1 MAQWVSGIL
10 KQTPVGGSDRRLNP
24 VQWASVVL
32 AAVIFIAVATLVIA
46 FDNIASGRSNIAALQ
61 VGDIA
66 PQDIRAPFDWR
77 YESEVLTERRRQAAM
92 DSTAPVFDPPDPAI
106 ARQQVQIVRQI
117 LDYIDNV
124 RRDPFGT
131 LDQKV
136 NDIQQISAL
145 TLDRRTIEYVLSLSD
160 ELWRAMDAETVTV
173 LERVM
178 REEIRESSLPIVRS
192 QLPMQIGVRFNDS
205 DVNAITA
212 IAEDLLRPNTFP
224 NPTATEA
231 ARAAAAANTTAE
243 TRAFER
249 GQIVI
254 REGARIESVDYEALG
269 QLGLLQTSD
278 RRLTEVARALLTST
292 LVLVVVTLYL
302 VRFRPD
308 LFRDLPYLFL
318 LEALL
323 LLVLVGARFF
333 SGDNQLYI
341 YPTAALALLLVP
353 LAGSQMAVLGA
364 VTLSVLIGLMA
375 SQSLEMATLVLL
387 GGITGALTLRREE
400 RLNSFFI
407 SGLVVAMTNVIV
419 VTIFNLERIDAGEGS
434 VLGILVLYSIVNGVF
449 AAAVALAGMYAV
461 TLLFNLPTSLKLVEL
476 NQPSQPLL
484 QRLLRE
490 APGTYQHSL
499 QVGNLGEQAA
509 TAIGANPE
517 LVRVAA
523 LYHDIGKM
531 LNPAFFVENQAD
543 NVNPHDALNDPYRSA
558 DIIIGHVT
566 DGDRLAR
573 QYRLP
578 TRIRDFIVEHHG
590 TTLVAYFYRRAVDQA
605 DDEESVD
612 IDQFMYP
619 GPRPQSRETAILML
633 ADSCESTVRA
643 RKPTNK
649 QEIAEIVN
657 QIIEVRMRDGQLDE
671 SGLTTD
677 DIKTIR
683 NTFIEM
689 LQAVFHPRINYPSLT
704 PERRSDALP
713 EQIPAE
719 VQATSQPL
727 PLDSGMRN
735 ESITTPLEVPVTR
748 TPLTGETPVVRPPV
762 DDDDAPL
769 PEVPPLRRTTTLPE
783 IRIVENGDAKAADQP
798 SDATQE
804 RTERE

>member
-1 MAQWVSGIL
+1 MVQWVSRVVG
-10 KQTPVGGSDRRLNP
+10 QTPAGAGERRLNP
-24 VQWASVVL
+24 VQWAAVIL
-32 AAVIFIAVATLVIA
+32 AAAIFIAVSTVIVS

-77 YESEVLTERRRQAAM
+77 YESQVLTERCRQAAM

-106 ARQQVQIVRQI
+106 ARQQVALARQI

-131 LDQKV
+131 LEQKV
-136 NDIQQISAL
+136 EDVQQISAL
-145 TLDRRTIEYVLSLSD
+145 TLDRRTIEYLLSLSD
-160 ELWRAMDAETVTV
+160 DLWRTLDAETVTV

-178 REEIRESSLPIVRS
+178 REEIRETSLTVVHT
-192 QLPMQIGVRFNDS
+192 QLPMQIGVRFNDD
-205 DVNAITA
+205 DVRAISS
-212 IAEDLLRPNTFP
+212 IVEDLLRQNTFP
-224 NPTATEA
+224 NPEASEA
-231 ARAAAAANTTAE
+231 AREAAAANTISE

-254 REGARIESVDYEALG
+254 REGARIEAVDYEALG

-278 RRLTEVARALLTST
+278 RRLQEVARAFLASV
-292 LVLVVVTLYL
+292 LVLVTLALYL
-302 VRFRPD
+302 LRFRPT
-308 LFRDLPYLFL
+308 LFDNLPYLFL
-318 LEALL
+318 LEALFL
-323 LLVLVGARFF
+323 IVLMGARFF
-333 SGDNQLYI
+333 DTDNQLYI

-353 LAGSQMAVLGA
+353 LAGAQVAVIGA
-364 VTLSVLIGLMA
+364 LALSVLVGLMA
-375 SQSLEMATLVLL
+375 SQSMEMATLVLL
-387 GGITGALTLRREE
+387 GGVMGALSLRREE

-407 SGLVVAMTNVIV
+407 SGLVVAVANVLI

-434 VLGILVLYSIVNGVF
+434 ILGILVLYSIVNGVF

-531 LNPAFFVENQAD
+531 LNPAFFIENQAD

-578 TRIRDFIVEHHG
+578 ARIRDFILEHHG
-590 TTLVAYFYRRAVDQA
+590 TTLVAYFYRRAVEQA
-605 DDEESVD
+605 EDEESVD
-612 IDQFMYP
+612 VDQFMYP

-643 RKPTNK
+643 RKPTNR

-657 QIIEVRMRDGQLDE
+657 QIIEARMRDGQLDE

-677 DIKTIR
+677 HIKTIR
-683 NTFIEM
+683 AMFIEM
-689 LQAVFHPRINYPSLT
+689 LQAVFHPRINYPAIPAQPERRPELT
-704 PERRSDALP
+704 PETASTELLTSATGV
-713 EQIPAE
+713 AE
-719 VQATSQPL
+719 PPTRA
-727 PLDSGMRN
+727 
-735 ESITTPLEVPVTR
+735 ESVTMM
-748 TPLTGETPVVRPPV
+748 TETPAVRPPTSETPAARPD

-769 PEVPPLRRTTTLPE
+769 PEVPPLRRTSTIPE
-783 IRIVENGDAKAADQP
+783 IRIHENGEARGEDSPAEPAQDKVD
-798 SDATQE
+798 
-804 RTERE
+804 RE

>member
-1 MAQWVSGIL
+1 MAPWVSRIIG
-10 KQTPVGGSDRRLNP
+10 QTPAGAGERRLKP
-24 VQWASVVL
+24 VQWAAVGL
-32 AAVIFIAVATLVIA
+32 AAVVFIAVATIVVS

-77 YESEVLTERRRQAAM
+77 YESQVLTDRRRQAAM

-106 ARQQVQIVRQI
+106 ARQQVALARQI
-117 LDYIDNV
+117 LDYMDNV

-136 NDIQQISAL
+136 EDIQQISAL
-145 TLDRRTIEYVLSLSD
+145 TLDRRTIEYLLSLSD
-160 ELWRAMDAETVTV
+160 DQWRTLDAETVAV

-178 REEIRESSLPIVRS
+178 REEIRETNLPVVRS
-192 QLPMQIGVRFNDS
+192 QLPMQVGVRFNDN
-205 DVNAITA
+205 DVRAITS
-212 IAEDLLRPNTFP
+212 IVEDLLRQNTFP
-224 NPTATEA
+224 NPDASEA
-231 ARAAAAANTTAE
+231 AREAAAANTPSE
-243 TRAFER
+243 TRVFER

-254 REGARIESVDYEALG
+254 REGARIEAVDYEALG

-278 RRLTEVARALLTST
+278 RRLQEVARAFLMSVV
-292 LVLVVVTLYL
+292 VLVTVALYL
-302 VRFRPD
+302 LRFRPD
-308 LFRDLPYLFL
+308 LFANLPYLFL
-318 LEALL
+318 LEALFL
-323 LLVLVGARFF
+323 IVLTGARLFDT
-333 SGDNQLYI
+333 DNQLYI
-341 YPTAALALLLVP
+341 YPTASLALLLVP
-353 LAGSQMAVLGA
+353 LAGAQVAVIGA
-364 VTLSVLIGLMA
+364 LALSVLVGLMA
-375 SQSLEMATLVLL
+375 SQSMEIATLVLL
-387 GGITGALTLRREE
+387 GGVLGALSLRREE

-407 SGLVVAMTNVIV
+407 SGLIVAVANVLI

-434 VLGILVLYSIVNGVF
+434 VLGILILYSIVNGVF

-578 TRIRDFIVEHHG
+578 ARIRDFILEHHG
-590 TTLVAYFYRRAVDQA
+590 TTLVSYFYRRAVEQTE
-605 DDEESVD
+605 DEESVD
-612 IDQFMYP
+612 VDQFMYP

-643 RKPTNK
+643 RKPTNR

-657 QIIEVRMRDGQLDE
+657 QIIEARMRDGQLDE

-677 DIKTIR
+677 HIKTIR
-683 NTFIEM
+683 NIFIEM
-689 LQAVFHPRINYPSLT
+689 LQAVFHPRINYPAIPAQ
-704 PERRSDALP
+704 PERRP
-713 EQIPAE
+713 ELAPETASTELLRPPAPVAE
-719 VQATSQPL
+719 PVARP
-727 PLDSGMRN
+727 
-735 ESITTPLEVPVTR
+735 ETTTAMV
-748 TPLTGETPVVRPPV
+748 ETPVVRPQTTEAPAARPSD

-769 PEVPPLRRTTTLPE
+769 PEVPPLRRTSTIPE
-783 IRIVENGDAKAADQP
+783 VRIHENGTARGEETPAEPAQDKAD
-798 SDATQE
+798 
-804 RTERE
+804 RE

>member
-1 MAQWVSGIL
+1 MVQWVSRVVG
-10 KQTPVGGSDRRLNP
+10 QTPAGAGERRLNP
-24 VQWASVVL
+24 VQWAAVVL
-32 AAVIFIAVATLVIA
+32 AAVIFVVASTIIVS
-46 FDNIASGRSNIAALQ
+46 FDNIASGRSNIAALD

-77 YESEVLTERRRQAAM
+77 YESQVLTERRRQAAM

-106 ARQQVQIVRQI
+106 ARQQVQIARQI
-117 LDYIDNV
+117 LDYMDNV

-131 LDQKV
+131 LEQKV
-136 NDIQQISAL
+136 EDVQQISAM
-145 TLDRRTIEYVLSLSD
+145 TLDRRTIEYLLSLSD
-160 ELWRAMDAETVTV
+160 DLWRALDAETVTV

-178 REEIRESSLPIVRS
+178 REEIRETSLPVVRS
-192 QLPMQIGVRFNDS
+192 QLPMQIGVRFNDD
-205 DVNAITA
+205 DVRAISS
-212 IAEDLLRPNTFP
+212 IVEDLLRQNTFP
-224 NPTATEA
+224 NPEA
-231 ARAAAAANTTAE
+231 SEVARQAAAANTTSE

-254 REGARIESVDYEALG
+254 REGARIEAVDYEALG

-278 RRLTEVARALLTST
+278 RRLQEVARAFLTSL
-292 LVLVVVTLYL
+292 LVLAVVSLYL
-302 VRFRPD
+302 LRFRSS
-308 LFRDLPYLFL
+308 LFDNLPYLFL

-323 LLVLVGARFF
+323 LIVLLGARLFDT
-333 SGDNQLYI
+333 DNQLYI

-353 LAGSQMAVLGA
+353 LAGAQVAVIGA
-364 VTLSVLIGLMA
+364 LALSVLIGVMA
-375 SQSLEMATLVLL
+375 SQSMEIAMLVML
-387 GGITGALTLRREE
+387 GGVMGALTLRREE

-407 SGLVVAMTNVIV
+407 SGLVVAFTNVVIV
-419 VTIFNLERIDAGEGS
+419 LIFNLERIDAGEGS
-434 VLGILVLYSIVNGVF
+434 ILGILMLYSIVNGVF
-449 AAAVALAGMYAV
+449 AGAVALAGMYAV

-578 TRIRDFIVEHHG
+578 ARIRDFILEHHG
-590 TTLVAYFYRRAVDQA
+590 TTLVSYFYRRAVEQA
-605 DDEESVD
+605 EDEESVD
-612 IDQFMYP
+612 VDQFMYP

-643 RKPTNK
+643 RKPANK

-657 QIIEVRMRDGQLDE
+657 QIIEARMRDGQLDE

-677 DIKTIR
+677 HIKTIR
-683 NTFIEM
+683 TIFIEM
-689 LQAVFHPRINYPSLT
+689 LQAVFHPRINYPAMPLQ
-704 PERRSDALP
+704 PERRLEIAP
-713 EQIPAE
+713 ESASTEPPTPKAGPAE
-719 VQATSQPL
+719 L
-727 PLDSGMRN
+727 PARAEPASAM
-735 ESITTPLEVPVTR
+735 T
-748 TPLTGETPVVRPPV
+748 ETPAVRAATPDAAVVRRD

-769 PEVPPLRRTTTLPE
+769 PEVPPLRRTSTIPE
-783 IRIVENGDAKAADQP
+783 VRIHENGEARGEDRPAEPAQDRV
-798 SDATQE
+798 D
-804 RTERE
+804 RE